1 MKLAFSTLGCPDWR
15 WNDIYSTAKDLKF
28 DGIEVRGVANELYVP
43 HIKVFAPEHIDATVA
58 KLHEL
63 NLEIPMLTSG
73 ISIGTPYSPS
83 SGEDIGPMDAAK
95 EYIDLAQKLG
105 AKYVRVMI
113 SSHPQP
119 EECDLDK
126 ALALY
131 TEMCRYGGDKGV
143 MPLIETNGILAS
155 SKAMEEFV
163 ENIDSANKG
172 VLWDIHHPYR
182 FFSEDPRETFRNIG
196 RFVKYTHVKDSRM
209 LGETISYRMMGYG
222 DVPVFDALK
231 VLKENGYMGYVS
243 LEWVKRW
250 NPDLEE
256 PGIVFAHFMSYIT
269 FLMARL

>member
-43 HIKVFAPEHIDATVA
+43 HIKVFAPDRIDATIA
-58 KLHEL
+58 KLREL
-63 NLEIPMLTSG
+63 KLEIPMLTSG
-73 ISIGTPYSPS
+73 ISVGTPYSSS
-83 SGEDIGPMDAAK
+83 SGADIGPMDAAK
-95 EYIDLAQKLG
+95 EYMDLAQKLG

-119 EECDLDK
+119 EECNLEE
-126 ALALY
+126 AIRLY
-131 TEMCRYGGDKGV
+131 TEMCRYGEEKDV

-163 ENIDSANKG
+163 EGIESENKG
-172 VLWDIHHPYR
+172 VLWDVHHPYR

-231 VLKENGYMGYVS
+231 VLKENGYDGYVS

-269 FLMARL
+269 FLMGRL